1 MTSKRTLKKNVKNI
15 FKALVNE
22 GIAASLY
29 EDVNHEN
36 VEAYIVSAIH
46 MKDDFV
52 SRISH
57 VAPYEAKTFYKKL
70 LADFDKQVGEAIDQ
84 ISNLHQ

>member
-15 FKALVNE
+15 CKALANE

-29 EDVNHEN
+29 QDVNHEN
-36 VEAYIVSAIH
+36 VEAYIVSIVR

-57 VAPYEAKTFYKKL
+57 VAPYEAKPYYKKL
-70 LADFDKQVGEAIDQ
+70 FNDFDKKVGEAIDQ